1 MPNHYPPTRFI
12 IFIKLQYICSGL
24 QWEAI
29 TQLFHDEIEVI
40 ACTCVFICLH
50 PSLFGIAL
58 LTDVSWKLL
67 AKAWL
72 RCLIDFGLFIMKAS
86 FDLFLQH
93 WKIDTKTVDN
103 FYQFENY
110 SPFLFCS
117 FGSFFKGVCWCTFAL
132 TMTDKSSPSVLTM
145 DNFYSFC
152 NMFRVTEFTYTLE
165 ARRRHA
171 S

>member
-1 MPNHYPPTRFI
+1 MLWVAMGSNNP
-12 IFIKLQYICSGL
+12 
-24 QWEAI
+24 
-29 TQLFHDEIEVI
+29 VI
-40 ACTCVFICLH
+40 SWWNWGHCLH
-50 PSLFGIAL
+50 LCIHMPSSIIVWHCSFDGCVLKIAR
-58 LTDVSWKLL
+58 
-67 AKAWL
+67 KAWL

-152 NMFRVTEFTYTLE
+152 NMFRVTEFTYTLK

>member
-67 AKAWL
+67 GKLDFDASLTLAYLLWKL
-72 RCLIDFGLFIMKAS
+72 PLIF
-86 FDLFLQH
+86 FLQH
-93 WKIDTKTVDN
+93 CKIDTKTVDN

-152 NMFRVTEFTYTLE
+152 NMFRVTEFTYTLK